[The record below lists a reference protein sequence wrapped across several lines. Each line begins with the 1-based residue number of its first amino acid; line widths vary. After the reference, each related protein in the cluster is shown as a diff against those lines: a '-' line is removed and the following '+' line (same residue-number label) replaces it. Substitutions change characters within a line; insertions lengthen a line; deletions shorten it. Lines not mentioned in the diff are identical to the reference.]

1 MLKRLLVGLVLG
13 VVIGGVVAGAVVKGL
28 GVISFTATGGAWG
41 GPALAYLAAIATGV
55 LAGLVAGKPIW
66 AKGAWI
72 EVGLKAFFG
81 SLLAAGAMFA
91 LRKWG
96 NVFVNLQGLGSGTLG
111 DLPATSLPIISTVLS
126 IFYELDNTDA
136 PEAEAEAKGAAGA
149 SSNKRVAA
157 PKKARVEVASDGT
170 SAASPRRGQHQGEGE
185 EEEQEPKKRMKK

>member
-1 MLKRLLVGLVLG
+1 MVRRLLVGLVLG
-13 VVIGGVVAGAVVKGL
+13 VIIGGLVAAAVVKGL
-28 GVISFTATGGAWG
+28 HVTSFLESGGA
-41 GPALAYLAAIATGV
+41 ALAYIAAIATGV

-96 NVFVNLQGLGSGTLG
+96 AMNVSLGALGSGALG
-111 DLPATSLPIISTVLS
+111 DLPITSLPIISTVLS
-126 IFYELDNTDA
+126 VFYELDNTDPPA
-136 PEAEAEAKGAAGA
+136 TEADAKGQTGA
-149 SSNKRVAA
+149 SSSNKRVA
-157 PKKARVEVASDGT
+157 PQKKRVAEEAGVD
-170 SAASPRRGQHQGEGE
+170 GE

>member
-13 VVIGGVVAGAVVKGL
+13 VVIGGVVAAAVVKGL
-28 GVISFTATGGAWG
+28 GVVSFTATGGALG

-72 EVGLKAFFG
+72 EVALKAFFG

-96 NVFVNLQGLGSGTLG
+96 NVSVNLQALGSGTLG
-111 DLPATSLPIISTVLS
+111 DLPATSLPIISTVLG

-136 PEAEAEAKGAAGA
+136 PEAEAEAKGGAAA
-149 SSNKRVAA
+149 ANKRVAA
-157 PKKARVEVASDGT
+157 PKKARVAEVASDGT

-185 EEEQEPKKRMKK
+185 EEEQEPKKRLKK

>member
-1 MLKRLLVGLVLG
+1 MLRRLLVGLVLG
-13 VVIGGVVAGAVVKGL
+13 VVIGGLVAAAIVKGL
-28 GVISFTATGGAWG
+28 AVTSFAAAG
-41 GPALAYLAAIATGV
+41 GPALAYIAAIATGV

-96 NVFVNLQGLGSGTLG
+96 AVSVNLAALGSGSLG
-111 DLPATSLPIISTVLS
+111 DLPVTSLPIISTVLS
-126 IFYELDNTDA
+126 VFYELDNTDA
-136 PEAEAEAKGAAGA
+136 PEAEAKGATSATSA
-149 SSNKRVAA
+149 NKRVAA
-157 PKKARVEVASDGT
+157 PKKARIAEE
-170 SAASPRRGQHQGEGE
+170 AAAEGE

>member
-1 MLKRLLVGLVLG
+1 MVRRLLVGLVLG
-13 VVIGGVVAGAVVKGL
+13 VVIGGIVAAAVVKGL
-28 GVISFTATGGAWG
+28 GVTSFVASG
-41 GPALAYLAAIATGV
+41 GPALAYIAAIVTGV

-96 NVFVNLQGLGSGTLG
+96 AVSVNLAALGSGTLG
-111 DLPATSLPIISTVLS
+111 DLPVTSLPIISTVLS
-126 IFYELDNTDA
+126 VFYEADNTDPP
-136 PEAEAEAKGAAGA
+136 PEAEAGKGAASAA

-157 PKKARVEVASDGT
+157 PKKARVAEE
-170 SAASPRRGQHQGEGE
+170 AAAEGE